1 MVSKVTIRSQLIAVS
16 SIERS
21 ELYFY
26 DDSAE
31 NSDEHYIDRLTI
43 RKHELAGPIIVLR
56 NVSQLTALT
65 VTDETIQN
73 GETKLSSWCNTD
85 GLSYVMLLYRK
96 FRVFPESGQ
105 LHAVVHSHGEHVPAN
120 VRSGI
125 PAE

>member
-1 MVSKVTIRSQLIAVS
+1 MCVFVLQTSMMVSKVTIRSQLIAVS

-31 NSDEHYIDRLTI
+31 NSDEHYIGRLTI

-96 FRVFPESGQ
+96 RVSRK
-105 LHAVVHSHGEHVPAN
+105 
-120 VRSGI
+120 RSTTRI
-125 PAE
+125 CAFTR